1 MMNSMTGFGR
11 GEANSPGRRVTVE
24 IRSIN
29 NRYCDIQI
37 RLPRQIGSYETRIRQ
52 AVAVRASRGKIDVFV
67 SNEDTRDET
76 SAVRCDI
83 GLAKAYVRAMKD
95 IGEAI
100 GSDERIGV
108 SHIARFPDVLSVEN
122 GQDEDPEE
130 LLKLVEG
137 ALGRALDG
145 ISDMKAAEG
154 CKLAEDILLKI
165 DDLEHSRESL
175 MLRAPLVPEEYRLRL
190 DLRITELLGS
200 RKGEIMDPARLA
212 GEIALF
218 ADKCAIDE
226 ELVRLRSHLSQF
238 REAIK
243 AGGVVGKKLDFI
255 VQEINREINTVGSKA
270 NDIEITNLVI
280 GMKSDLEKIREQIQ
294 NIE

>member
-52 AVAVRASRGKIDVFV
+52 AVAARASRGKIDVYV
-67 SNEDTRDET
+67 SHEDTRDET

-83 GLAKAYVRAMKD
+83 GLARAYVRAMKD

-130 LLKLVEG
+130 LWNLVEE

-145 ISDMKAAEG
+145 ITGMKSAEG
-154 CKLAEDILLKI
+154 RKLAEDILLKI
-165 DDLEHSRESL
+165 DDLERSRESL

-190 DLRITELLGS
+190 DMRITELLGS

-226 ELVRLRSHLSQF
+226 ELVRLHSHLSQF
-238 REAIK
+238 REALK

-280 GMKSDLEKIREQIQ
+280 GMKSELEKIREQIQ